1 MTDGLSLVPV
11 VVFYFF
17 FFFLI
22 LSFVVFYFSSL
33 FSQKGFFG
41 MKYNKIKRN
50 ERKREKRA
58 YMGGGVM
65 QRKSSCLS
73 HFPWGCCW
81 STRPRPRK

>member
-1 MTDGLSLVPV
+1 MKLPLPGCPPCEVMTDGLSLVPV

-41 MKYNKIKRN
+41 MKYNKIKRKKGKKGRTW
-50 ERKREKRA
+50 EE
-58 YMGGGVM
+58 G
-65 QRKSSCLS
+65 
-73 HFPWGCCW
+73 
-81 STRPRPRK
+81 